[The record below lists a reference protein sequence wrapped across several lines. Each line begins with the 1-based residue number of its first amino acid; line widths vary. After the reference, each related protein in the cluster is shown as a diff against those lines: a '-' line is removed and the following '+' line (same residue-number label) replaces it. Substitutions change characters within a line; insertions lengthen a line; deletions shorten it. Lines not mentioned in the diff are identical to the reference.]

1 MDNHDEI
8 SNLNNGHTK
17 ENKTMQ
23 NQNDFQSLM
32 KRARWD
38 RLFGALIVL
47 VLLIILIVCIARSCS
62 KDKEPAQQVTSV
74 IDPVETEPTT
84 EARKDNSKAIF
95 LSPSNEGDK
104 FFACDDS
111 ISEKDAMMELADAV
125 RILLE
130 TDGYTVYMSDPSDNV
145 KARVT
150 KGNELGCGA
159 YVALRTYES
168 SVPGS
173 ETGAKVV
180 CNDAVS
186 GSRALAENIYNRVN
200 ELTEEDG
207 SGFIV
212 KDLYE
217 ILNNRYPCCSIEIDA
232 HDNLETSR
240 WILDNKDAL
249 AKAIKNGI
257 TAYLNASDPGVEETD
272 AAEGDGAEDGGA
284 GDAE

>member
-1 MDNHDEI
+1 M
-8 SNLNNGHTK
+8 
-17 ENKTMQ
+17 ENR
-23 NQNDFQSLM
+23 NDFKSLM

-47 VLLIILIVCIARSCS
+47 VLLIILIVCICRSCS
-62 KDKEPAQQVTSV
+62 KKKEPPQPTTSIV
-74 IDPVETEPTT
+74 DPVTTEPTT
-84 EARKDNSKAIF
+84 EAHKNNSKSVF

-104 FFACDDS
+104 YFACDDS
-111 ISEKDAMMELADAV
+111 VTEKAAMADLADAV

-130 TDGYTVYMSDPSDNV
+130 TEGYTVYMSDPDDNV
-145 KARVT
+145 KAKVT

-159 YVALRTYES
+159 YVALHTYDS

-173 ETGAKVV
+173 VIGPQVV
-180 CNDAVS
+180 CNDSVA
-186 GSRALAENIYNRVN
+186 GSRALAENIYNRIN
-200 ELTEEDG
+200 ELTEADG
-207 SGFIV
+207 SGFIE

-232 HDNLETSR
+232 HDDVETSQ

-257 TAYLNASDPGVEETD
+257 IAYLNAADAEAHPEESTAVTEEGEAEES
-272 AAEGDGAEDGGA
+272 AAGGGA
-284 GDAE
+284 GEEE